1 MCGIAGYAGCHR
13 PELLEPMCSV
23 MRHRGPDDAG
33 TWYDA
38 DAGVGLGHRRLSI
51 IDLSAAGHQPMKGA
65 DGSTW
70 ISYNGE
76 IYDFP
81 EHRERLEKNGYPF
94 RSRSDTEVILA
105 LYEERGLDF
114 LEALNGIFAFA
125 LWDAR
130 ERRLVLARDHAG
142 IKPLYY
148 WRDGSRLYFASEVKS
163 LLTIPEIP
171 RKVHLQSVDD
181 YLRFLWVP
189 GEHTLLEGVMKLE
202 PGHRLVWQDGEVEV
216 RRWFHLAYEPD
227 EKPSADEWVERVHE
241 TFIRTTRR
249 QMVSDVPLG
258 AFLSGGL
265 DSSSIVASMRQAFP
279 NREITTYTVRFDPG
293 AMAREQGV
301 DDYPFAR
308 QVARALDVRLK
319 SRLIEPNVIELL
331 PKMVYHL
338 DEADADPAVFPSY
351 LISKLAR
358 EDGTTVLLSGTGG
371 DELFFGYRS
380 HQAYRLYERYRW
392 LGRPPFSWGLGL
404 SERVATGALGAQ
416 NLLARRIAKFRR
428 GLGKTGLARHLAL
441 AQWSSAET
449 RRSLFSPA
457 LAAELRPADPPP
469 SLQRYYDEFRGRGDL
484 NCHSHLL
491 CETFLAAHNF
501 NYTDKSSMAVSLEA
515 RVPFMDVELMRLC
528 ASIPERYKL
537 RGNVTKWVL
546 KKAMERHLP
555 SELIHRGKT
564 GFGAPLRK
572 WVQQDL
578 REGIEYLLGPGHV
591 EARGIFDVDYVRR
604 VLDENAEGRVDHTY
618 LIYALLTLE
627 LWMQTFVDR
636 PGVEVSL

>member
-1 MCGIAGYAGCHR
+1 MCGIAGYAGAHR
-13 PELLEPMCSV
+13 PDLLEPMCSA
-23 MRHRGPDDAG
+23 MAHRGPDDAG
-33 TWYDA
+33 SWHDA
-38 DAGVGLGHRRLSI
+38 EAGIGLGHRRLSI
-51 IDLSAAGHQPMKGA
+51 IDLSPAGHQPMKNA
-65 DGSTW
+65 DGSVW

-76 IYDFP
+76 IYNFP
-81 EHRERLEKNGYPF
+81 EHRDRLEKQGYPF
-94 RSRSDTEVILA
+94 RSRSDTEVLLA

-114 LEALNGIFAFA
+114 LEELNGIFAFA

-130 ERRLVLARDHAG
+130 ERRLLLARDHAG

-148 WRDGSRLYFASEVKS
+148 WQDGSRLYFASEIKA

-171 RKVHLQSVDD
+171 RRVHLPSIAD

-189 GEHTLLEGVMKLE
+189 GDHTLLEGVMKLE
-202 PGHRLVWQDGEVEV
+202 PGHRLVWQDGRMDVK
-216 RRWFHLAYEPD
+216 RWFHIAYH
-227 EKPSADEWVERVHE
+227 ADEAPTGDDWVEQVHE
-241 TFIRTTRR
+241 TFVRTTRR

-279 NREITTYTVRFDPG
+279 NREITSYTVRFDPG
-293 AMAREQGV
+293 DMAREQGV
-301 DDYPFAR
+301 DDYPYAR
-308 QVARALDVRLK
+308 RVARSLDVRLK
-319 SRLIEPNVIELL
+319 SIQIDPQVIDLL
-331 PKMVYHL
+331 PKMIYHL

-371 DELFFGYRS
+371 DEVFFGYRS
-380 HQAYRLYERYRW
+380 HQAYRMYERYRW
-392 LGRPPFSWGLGL
+392 LGQPPFSWAAGLA
-404 SERVATGALGAQ
+404 ERVATSMLGAQ
-416 NLLARRIAKFRR
+416 HLLARRIEKFRR
-428 GLGKTGLARHLAL
+428 GLDKTGLERHLAL
-441 AQWSSAET
+441 AEWSSEQT
-449 RRSLFSPA
+449 RASIFA
-457 LAAELRPADPPP
+457 KDLASSLRPGDPPP
-469 SLQRYYDEFRGRGDL
+469 SLQRYFDEFEGEGDL

-491 CETFLAAHNF
+491 IETFLAAHNF

-528 ASIPERYKL
+528 ARIPERWKL
-537 RGNVTKWVL
+537 HGNVTKWPL
-546 KKAMERHLP
+546 KKAMERYLP
-555 SELIHRGKT
+555 DDLIYRSKT

-578 REGIEYLLGPGHV
+578 HEAIEYLLGPSHV
-591 EARGIFDVDYVRR
+591 EARGIFDGAFVKQI
-604 VLDENAEGRVDHTY
+604 LDENAAGRVDHTY

-636 PGVEVSL
+636 PGVELSL

>member
-1 MCGIAGYAGCHR
+1 MCGIAGYAGTHR
-13 PELLEPMCSV
+13 PDLLGPMCSA
-23 MRHRGPDDAG
+23 MAHRGPDDAG
-33 TWYDA
+33 AWHDA
-38 DAGVGLGHRRLSI
+38 EAGIGLGHRRLSI
-51 IDLSAAGHQPMKGA
+51 IDLSSAGHQPMQNA
-65 DGSTW
+65 DGSVW

-76 IYDFP
+76 IYNFP
-81 EHRERLEKNGYPF
+81 EHRDRLEKRGHTF
-94 RSRSDTEVILA
+94 RSHSDTEVLLA
-105 LYEERGLDF
+105 LYEEQGLDF
-114 LEALNGIFAFA
+114 LDSLNGIFAFA

-130 ERRLVLARDHAG
+130 ERRLLLARDHAG

-148 WRDGSRLYFASEVKS
+148 WQDGPRLYFASEIKA

-171 RKVHLQSVDD
+171 RRVHLPSIAD

-202 PGHRLVWQDGEVEV
+202 PGHRLTWKDGEIDV
-216 RRWFHLAYEPD
+216 RRWFHIAYHAD
-227 EKPSADEWVERVHE
+227 ERPSADEWVEAVHD
-241 TFIRTTRR
+241 TFVRTTRR

-279 NREITTYTVRFDPG
+279 NREITSYTVRFDPG
-293 AMAREQGV
+293 DMAREQGV
-301 DDYPFAR
+301 DDYPYAR
-308 QVARALDVRLK
+308 RVARALDVRLK
-319 SRLIEPNVIELL
+319 SIQIDPQVIELL
-331 PKMVYHL
+331 PKMIYHL

-371 DELFFGYRS
+371 DEVLFGYRS
-380 HQAYRLYERYRW
+380 HQAYRMYERYDFI
-392 LGRPPFSWGLGL
+392 GRPPFSWAAALAG
-404 SERVATGALGAQ
+404 RIATSMLGAQ
-416 NLLARRIAKFRR
+416 NLLARRIEKFRR
-428 GLGKTGLARHLAL
+428 GLDKTGLERHLAL
-441 AQWSSAET
+441 AEWSSAHT
-449 RRSLFSPA
+449 RRSIFAPG
-457 LAAELRPADPPP
+457 LAETLHPEDPPP
-469 SLQRYYDEFRGRGDL
+469 SLQRYFDEFEGTGDL

-491 CETFLAAHNF
+491 IETFLAAHNF

-537 RGNVTKWVL
+537 RGNVTKWPL
-546 KKAMERHLP
+546 KKAMERYLP
-555 SELIHRGKT
+555 HDLIHRSKT

-572 WVQQDL
+572 WVQEDL
-578 REGIEYLLGPGHV
+578 NEVIEYLLGPSHV
-591 EARGIFDVDYVRR
+591 AARGIFDTEFVSSIVED
-604 VLDENAEGRVDHTY
+604 NAEGRADHTY